1 MVRLG
6 WTKPSTLEVIMK
18 VSELMGILSSY
29 DSNAEVMAI
38 TPNIEDDLVIEKVD
52 FLEPGEVYDFPVV
65 LFNLK
70 EVMA

>member
-1 MVRLG
+1 
-6 WTKPSTLEVIMK
+6 MK